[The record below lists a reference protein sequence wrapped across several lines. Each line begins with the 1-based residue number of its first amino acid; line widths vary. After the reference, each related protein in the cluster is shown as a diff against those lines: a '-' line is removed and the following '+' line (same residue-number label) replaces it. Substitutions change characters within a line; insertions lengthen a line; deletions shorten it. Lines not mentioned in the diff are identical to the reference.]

1 MAEHDNGGSFVIGFL
16 VGGIVGAAIGLML
29 APKSGADTRQ
39 LITQR
44 SEAWRSRA
52 EEMAANLSGQIGP
65 AIETARERV
74 NPTIENV
81 RSRVEPAVESVREKV
96 NPVVEQVSAR
106 IPRRQSPDEAV
117 STNETGETVDAGEES
132 SEKQG

>member
-29 APKSGADTRQ
+29 APKTGADTRQ

-44 SEAWRSRA
+44 SDAWRSRA
-52 EEMAANLSGQIGP
+52 EEMAANLSGQVGP
-65 AIETARERV
+65 AIDSARERV
-74 NPTIENV
+74 APTIENV
-81 RSRVEPAVESVREKV
+81 RSRVEPAVESVRERV

-106 IPRRQSPDEAV
+106 IPRKQSADEAG
-117 STNETGETVDAGEES
+117 STNETGEAGEES
-132 SEKQG
+132 NEQQG